1 VSSPGAVTVRSATV
15 GDAPALGRVHVRAWR
30 AAYRGQ
36 MPDDYLDGLR
46 PEEREAGWERGLR
59 RDRARDPVLVA
70 ERDGRVVGFA
80 VVRAAGDPEG
90 AGELAAINVDPD
102 HWGTGAGRALL
113 AVAHAELARLGYEEA
128 VLWVLPGNHRAR
140 RFYEVAGWVADGT
153 ERTDEVL
160 GVVVAEVRYRRRLER
175 ASGDPPL
182 GRG

>member
-1 VSSPGAVTVRSATV
+1 VSTSGAVTVRYATV
-15 GDAPALGRVHVRAWR
+15 GDAPALGRVHVRAWL

-46 PEEREAGWERGLR
+46 PCCGCCQA
-59 RDRARDPVLVA
+59 
-70 ERDGRVVGFA
+70 
-80 VVRAAGDPEG
+80 
-90 AGELAAINVDPD
+90 
-102 HWGTGAGRALL
+102 TT
-113 AVAHAELARLGYEEA
+113 
-128 VLWVLPGNHRAR
+128 AR

>member
-1 VSSPGAVTVRSATV
+1 VWSERGPLRYERLTWPEVR
-15 GDAPALGRVHVRAWR
+15 R
-30 AAYRGQ
+30 AAA
-36 MPDDYLDGLR
+36 
-46 PEEREAGWERGLR
+46 EEREAGWERGLR
-59 RDRARDPVLVA
+59 RDRAPDPVLVA

-80 VVRAAGDPEG
+80 VVRAAEDPEG

-113 AVAHAELARLGYEEA
+113 VAAHAELARLGYEEA

-140 RFYEVAGWVADGT
+140 RFYEVAAWVADGI